1 MEEAQPAVSDV
12 APTVETLPE
21 EDASVSIDVPKEG
34 NPTVQEKVSS
44 DPEVDDSKGVTESEQ
59 PEEIQV
65 GSSQSKKKEPR
76 QIKDEKLIKQ
86 RISELPA
93 GIRRIMEEKFRGD
106 FVSIEKIDE
115 KKLL

>member
-1 MEEAQPAVSDV
+1 MEEAQPAVSNV
-12 APTVETLPE
+12 APTLEPLPQE
-21 EDASVSIDVPKEG
+21 EESVSVDEPEEG
-34 NPTVQEKVSS
+34 NPSVQEKVSS
-44 DPEVDDSKGVTESEQ
+44 DPAANDSKGVTESQQ

-65 GSSQSKKKEPR
+65 ASSQSKKKGPR

-106 FVSIEKIDE
+106 FVSIEKIDT

>member
-1 MEEAQPAVSDV
+1 LEEAQPAVSDV
-12 APTVETLPE
+12 APTVEALPK
-21 EDASVSIDVPKEG
+21 EDVSISIDVPEEG
-34 NPTVQEKVSS
+34 NPTLQEKAAS
-44 DPEVDDSKGVTESEQ
+44 DSAVDDSKEVTESEQ

-65 GSSQSKKKEPR
+65 ASSQSKKKEPR
-76 QIKDEKLIKQ
+76 QIKDDKLIKQ